1 MSEDFFVAPPF
12 KPSEALLTLKRQL
25 RDAGLAE
32 RGAEFELKGRAV
44 IELAAGDTT
53 IEAHLVKRPGHV
65 PEWDAYVL
73 KTSADVRKFVDE
85 VRKRLK
91 RWTEDEP

>member
-1 MSEDFFVAPPF
+1 
-12 KPSEALLTLKRQL
+12 
-25 RDAGLAE
+25 
-32 RGAEFELKGRAV
+32 
-44 IELAAGDTT
+44 
-53 IEAHLVKRPGHV
+53 
-65 PEWDAYVL
+65 VL